1 MDFSKAKKLLRVL
14 TLIYFLL
21 AAVIFFVAG
30 DGFRYKIVNGNML
43 SQTSVIGEI
52 VDGMVVE
59 QRLPVGAD
67 HAEAVNIM
75 VATFGR
81 ANTGILHVDILAEDG
96 SMLASQKN

>member
-1 MDFSKAKKLLRVL
+1 
-14 TLIYFLL
+14 
-21 AAVIFFVAG
+21 
-30 DGFRYKIVNGNML
+30 ML
-43 SQTSVIGEI
+43 PQTSVIGEI

-81 ANTGILHVDILAEDG
+81 ANTGILHVDICGEDG
-96 SMLASQKN
+96 RTLASVQGKIEDMVDNHVMRFEIPNGIADLR